1 MSGTA
6 KRPKIK
12 IPRTKS
18 EWFWDIIGFSL
29 YIGMIA
35 LLIVVWN
42 KLPDQVPAHYN
53 AAGEV
58 DRWGSKWELL
68 ILPLVGFFTVMMMIG
83 FEFYPEMHNYPKRF
97 NKSNAEQ
104 FYLNS
109 RKMVNQLKNTVLIVF
124 SLIMFESI
132 AIALEWTNG
141 FGVWFLPIIVVLSFF
156 PIVVALIKRRN
167 IQ

>member
-1 MSGTA
+1 MFKTSE
-6 KRPKIK
+6 RPKIK

-18 EWFWDIIGFSL
+18 EWIWDIIGFSV
-29 YIGMIA
+29 YIGMIV
-35 LLIVVWN
+35 LLIVVWS

-58 DRWGSKWELL
+58 DRWGSKWELM
-68 ILPLVGFFTVMMMIG
+68 ILPLMGLFTTMLVIG
-83 FEFYPEMHNYPKRF
+83 FELYPEMHNYPKRF
-97 NKSNAEQ
+97 NESNAKE

-109 RKMVNQLKNTVLIVF
+109 RKMINQLKNMVLIIF

-132 AIALEWTNG
+132 AIALEWTDG
-141 FGVWFLPIIVVLSFF
+141 FGVLFLPLILVLSFI
-156 PIVVALIKRRN
+156 PIVVSLVKRRN